1 MSFSAQGDPNYAKP
15 RPTVPVQAGGQTP
28 ALGQLQKRNGFLHP
42 QELFHPSSP
51 SSRAQPSPACPGS
64 GRAQP
69 AIPHC
74 YTLPPK
80 GPARAFPLA
89 ADRQRRR
96 RHPHSPTPHGARTAQ
111 EGESASTDLPAGLN
125 SRRKRNPLI
134 CPRRCATG
142 SGLDSGAGF
151 LPDTIGE
158 RTERTREGLWRG
170 VVAMVA

>member
-1 MSFSAQGDPNYAKP
+1 MPSPDQQCQCKRGVRHRHWDSSRSETASFTHRSSFIPHP
-15 RPTVPVQAGGQTP
+15 R
-28 ALGQLQKRNGFLHP
+28 
-42 QELFHPSSP
+42 
-51 SSRAQPSPACPGS
+51 RAQPSPACPGS
-64 GRAQP
+64 GRAQL